1 MKRLIA
7 TMLISLSVVACEQ
20 QTLFAPHYTDYGG
33 SWGVASKTSPQN
45 SLRSAVRVNRLAP
58 LSGTSNY
65 CGAPKCAPSRIKL
78 LGAAM
83 EPNPIRLPDNG
94 PNIIDPDDCPRVID
108 PDDCPRVI
116 DPDDCPEIID
126 PNDFPRFMKDD
137 GPAYPDPTRIERPVF
152 GPHILSF

>member
-7 TMLISLSVVACEQ
+7 TMLFSLSVVACEQ

-65 CGAPKCAPSRIKL
+65 CGAPKCAPSRFKL
-78 LGAAM
+78 LSAAT
-83 EPNPIRLPDNG
+83 EPNPIRLPGNG
-94 PNIIDPDDCPRVID
+94 PNIVDPDDFPSIVD
-108 PDDCPRVI
+108 PGLDSLHNNGAFLPWHREYI
-116 DPDDCPEIID
+116 Y
-126 PNDFPRFMKDD
+126 R
-137 GPAYPDPTRIERPVF
+137 
-152 GPHILSF
+152 